1 MPVFP
6 MRCIVS
12 AALSPPVLTE
22 IKSYYTGGVRKN
34 VKQKFLKK

>member
-1 MPVFP
+1 MFP
-6 MRCIVS
+6 MRGIVS
-12 AALSPPVLTE
+12 AVSSPPVLTE